1 MLSGKKMFVTVYACI
16 CVCMAEVV
24 HRLLRNSGTWEWL
37 KCKAIR
43 DEKIYVFTVVC
54 SSGAHIFWILF
65 KGVRFLMVWFVSWFM
80 CSLVFL
86 VYVGANGLSYCRKPG
101 MSNPAVRVVSLLGD
115 NWEWRGGGNASFG
128 KWLDMPGYDRPWLVP
143 EINPTSCVRACS
155 AFANQSEWAI

>member
-1 MLSGKKMFVTVYACI
+1 MGHAVGEKKMFVTVYACI

-65 KGVRFLMVWFVSWFM
+65 KGVRFLKVWFVSRFM
-80 CSLVFL
+80 CSMVFL

-101 MSNPAVRVVSLLGD
+101 MSNPAVRVVSLLG
-115 NWEWRGGGNASFG
+115 NN
-128 KWLDMPGYDRPWLVP
+128 
-143 EINPTSCVRACS
+143 
-155 AFANQSEWAI
+155 

>member
-1 MLSGKKMFVTVYACI
+1 MFVTVYACI
-16 CVCMAEVV
+16 CVCMAEMV

-54 SSGAHIFWILF
+54 SYGAHIFWILF
-65 KGVRFLMVWFVSWFM
+65 KGIRFLMVWFVSRFM

-101 MSNPAVRVVSLLGD
+101 MSNPAVRVVSLLG
-115 NWEWRGGGNASFG
+115 NN
-128 KWLDMPGYDRPWLVP
+128 
-143 EINPTSCVRACS
+143 
-155 AFANQSEWAI
+155 